1 MKIIRHIKG
10 DLSGALSAAVITL
23 PISIGYGMLVYAPLG
38 VAFSPQGAL
47 AGVYAAV
54 FAGFVAALCGGTSIQ
69 ITGPCASL
77 SLLLASVV
85 AGLSVNPYLSDA
97 GALRPAMIMG
107 LTAFCVFIAEHG

>member
-54 FAGFVAALCGGTSIQ
+54 FAGFVADAQ
-69 ITGPCASL
+69 IEKISRRWQWSHDLVAVYDTTFQNIAIVRKNNQI
-77 SLLLASVV
+77 SVFGNGSSN
-85 AGLSVNPYLSDA
+85 ATID
-97 GALRPAMIMG
+97 I
-107 LTAFCVFIAEHG
+107 